1 MKKVL
6 SLLVL
11 AGALGLVLG
20 CGGSPTTPPAKSTT
34 PPAGGTVTPT
44 PPGGATPPGKP
55 M

>member
-11 AGALGLVLG
+11 AGALSLTLG
-20 CGGSPTTPPAKSTT
+20 CGGSPTTPPKPT
-34 PPAGGTVTPT
+34 PPAGGPPPGA
-44 PPGGATPPGKP
+44 PPGGGAPTKPP

>member
-11 AGALGLVLG
+11 AGALGLTLG
-20 CGGSPTTPPAKSTT
+20 CGGSPTTPPKVN
-34 PPAGGTVTPT
+34 PPAPGGTGAPA
-44 PPGGATPPGKP
+44 PPGGSGAPVKP

>member
-20 CGGSPTTPPAKSTT
+20 CGGSPTTAPLPKASGPPTGSGA
-34 PPAGGTVTPT
+34 PPM
-44 PPGGATPPGKP
+44 PPGGSAPPKAP
-55 M
+55 

>member
-11 AGALGLVLG
+11 AGALGLTLG
-20 CGGSPTTPPAKSTT
+20 CGGSPTSPPAPSKTGTT
-34 PPAGGTVTPT
+34 PPVGGAPT
-44 PPGGATPPGKP
+44 PPGGAPTKP